1 MIIPSRGIARG
12 QGRPF
17 GFTLVELIATI
28 VVIGVLSVV
37 VVPQFMR
44 QDHHGVKIAQDNII
58 IAFAQAQQIAMAQGE
73 ASVVVTSTSID
84 VRSAGVSV
92 SWPGASNP
100 YNFPSP
106 ARVSSGTGIWQFD
119 KLGRTESGTIVIND
133 QVSITVEASGYAY

>member
-1 MIIPSRGIARG
+1 MARRSG
-12 QGRPF
+12 SF
-17 GFTLVELIATI
+17 GFTLVELIA
-28 VVIGVLSVV
+28 VILILAALAVAATPRFMSGESISVQTV
-37 VVPQFMR
+37 R
-44 QDHHGVKIAQDNII
+44 DSII
-58 IAFAQAQQIAMAQGE
+58 MAFAQAQQIAMAQGE

-84 VRSAGVSV
+84 VRSSGVSV